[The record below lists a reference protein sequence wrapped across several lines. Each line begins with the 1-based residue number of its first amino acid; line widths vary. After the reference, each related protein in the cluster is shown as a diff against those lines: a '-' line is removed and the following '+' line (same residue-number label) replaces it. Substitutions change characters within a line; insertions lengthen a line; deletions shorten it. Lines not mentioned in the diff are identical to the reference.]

1 VFYGTGPSLPMVSDS
16 PGTFETFNGFP
27 DSRVLTY
34 RICVVLGA
42 TTPAGLTRTA
52 AAQPSQNCASEVVL
66 AKLLCCGDFNG
77 DHNADIL
84 WRNTND
90 TLYILLMNGFR
101 LIGQG
106 SPGVLSNDW

>member
-1 VFYGTGPSLPMVSDS
+1 
-16 PGTFETFNGFP
+16 
-27 DSRVLTY
+27 
-34 RICVVLGA
+34 
-42 TTPAGLTRTA
+42 
-52 AAQPSQNCASEVVL
+52 VVL

-106 SPGVLSNDW
+106 SPGVLSNDWQVAGVGDFNGDGKTDILWRNSSGELDMWLMNGTSISSQRLLGVISNDWQIE